1 MVCGVC
7 NVWGNVDEKKIAHKE
22 KGSVYEKRTLG
33 MGRNK
38 MEERRGE
45 AIISERKRN

>member
-1 MVCGVC
+1 MCGVC
-7 NVWGNVDEKKIAHKE
+7 NVWGNVYEKRKAQKE
-22 KGSVYEKRTLG
+22 KGSVYEKRRSD

-45 AIISERKRN
+45 AIISKRMRN

>member
-7 NVWGNVDEKKIAHKE
+7 NVWGNV
-22 KGSVYEKRTLG
+22 YEKRRSG
-33 MGRNK
+33 MRRNK

-45 AIISERKRN
+45 AIISEIKRN

>member
-1 MVCGVC
+1 MVCGV
-7 NVWGNVDEKKIAHKE
+7 GNVC
-22 KGSVYEKRTLG
+22 GNVYEKRIVQKEKGNMCEERRSG
-33 MGRNK
+33 MGWNK

>member
-7 NVWGNVDEKKIAHKE
+7 NVWGNVYEDRIAQKE

-33 MGRNK
+33 MGRNR
-38 MEERRGE
+38 EEV
-45 AIISERKRN
+45 KR